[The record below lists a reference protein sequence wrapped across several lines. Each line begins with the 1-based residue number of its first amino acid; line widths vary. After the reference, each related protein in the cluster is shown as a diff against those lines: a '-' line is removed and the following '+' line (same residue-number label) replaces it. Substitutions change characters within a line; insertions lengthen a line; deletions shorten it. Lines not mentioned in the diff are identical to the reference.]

1 MSTGSAHHSAVAFD
15 QNSSIRI
22 TGRVAQFIWRSPH
35 MSIGL
40 EVENAAGDVE
50 LWRIEGGS
58 VQAMVRQGF
67 DRTTVAEGDEI
78 TVKIHP
84 MKSGRPGGLL
94 QGLIAADGSAFMMD
108 TSEAPVAEVAESQ
121 QIPSLIPYE
130 PPQSGETWQIREKK
144 TRPAQLPIRS
154 AGRGAGDSASTGLM
168 AGALDPENLA
178 RERPEPPFDLTGVWQ
193 FRGEDQWRA
202 NYGSYE
208 FKPEPEFTEKG
219 QAFYDAYQAAA
230 AKGERYI
237 EPTAQCYPAGMP
249 RIMTRYGTLM
259 MLQYPTAIFMVSRLN
274 NEYRVVF
281 LDGRERTPERYRD
294 ANWGGESLGYWD
306 EGALVIETE
315 GFTNENHLIQAGV
328 ITGDQL
334 KIIERVTMLNDGNT
348 LMTEYTFIDPEHWVG
363 EWKHIKFRDRVLRS
377 DIREANCLYEDN
389 LALPGLSPG

>member
-1 MSTGSAHHSAVAFD
+1 
-15 QNSSIRI
+15 
-22 TGRVAQFIWRSPH
+22 